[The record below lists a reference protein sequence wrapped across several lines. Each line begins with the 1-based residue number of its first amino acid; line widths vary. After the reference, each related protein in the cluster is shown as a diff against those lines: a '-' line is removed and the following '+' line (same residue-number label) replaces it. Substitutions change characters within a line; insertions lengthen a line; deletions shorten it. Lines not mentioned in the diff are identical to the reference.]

1 MVYYLDLTVCFLF
14 KQKPILDAVNEVK
27 ETMKQ
32 LKRLKNPNFISH
44 LEELTSD
51 PYIKLFTW
59 VKEHMKAG
67 ESPWLF
73 FCMLQT

>member
-1 MVYYLDLTVCFLF
+1 MSTLTS
-14 KQKPILDAVNEVK
+14 VK
-27 ETMKQ
+27 ETFEK

-44 LEELTSD
+44 LEELRSD